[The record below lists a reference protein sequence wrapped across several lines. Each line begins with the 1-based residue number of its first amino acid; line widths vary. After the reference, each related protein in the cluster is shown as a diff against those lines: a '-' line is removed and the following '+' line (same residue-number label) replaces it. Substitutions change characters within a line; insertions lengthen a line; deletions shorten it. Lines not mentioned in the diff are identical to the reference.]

1 MPLPEVSFFLNA
13 PILRMNSLTSILR
26 PESDFARSIMF
37 VMDLLDFFQK
47 NVAIFISRANKE
59 AKGGLL
65 SVGKVYLC
73 SKRAQQFGVR
83 GENAVEACKWI
94 PNGRNG
100 KKRPHSAGKT
110 GCGRGK
116 THCSRGNEKGLLR
129 Q

>member
-1 MPLPEVSFFLNA
+1 M
-13 PILRMNSLTSILR
+13 TSILS
-26 PESDFARSIMF
+26 PDSYVACSIMLI
-37 VMDLLDFFQK
+37 MDFLDFFQK

-100 KKRPHSAGKT
+100 KRRPNSAGKT

-116 THCSRGNEKGLLR
+116 NPCSRGNERGLLR